1 MGTLNGA
8 LSLPS
13 LGRGDASLSYE
24 LWSVRRLDKARQQA
38 VGQREGRLAKTLHTV
53 AKVAIACTQGG
64 VRDDVGREPGA
75 RSWMAENPG
84 HWH

>member
-24 LWSVRRLDKARQQA
+24 LWS
-38 VGQREGRLAKTLHTV
+38 ES
-53 AKVAIACTQGG
+53 GG
-64 VRDDVGREPGA
+64 WIKRGSKPLGREKGA
-75 RSWMAENPG
+75 
-84 HWH
+84 